1 MRHPSRPAS
10 PAPDG
15 PGDHDHATLV
25 HAPAGPTYL
34 DLGLGRAGFG
44 PDDQCP
50 VDELCAL
57 MRDHGGGCDS
67 RPEPARWRS
76 LGYLLGRGLEGPAL
90 AAAVERAGADAL
102 RLARS

>member
-1 MRHPSRPAS
+1 MRRPSRPAS

-15 PGDHDHATLV
+15 PGDHDHATPF
-25 HAPAGPTYL
+25 AYFDG
-34 DLGLGRAGFG
+34 GLGRPGLPPA
-44 PDDQCP
+44 DRCP

-57 MRDHGGGCDS
+57 VKDHGGGCDP

-76 LGYLLGRGLEGPAL
+76 LGRMLGRGLEGPAL
-90 AAAVERAGADAL
+90 AAAVEREGADAL